1 MERRKEARENAQ
13 RLVMALGK
21 EEMVVLGYNCFQ
33 TALDETI
40 SKEIRIAT
48 LETALANYEDQ
59 NYHDIAQAIYQLI
72 KVTR

>member
-1 MERRKEARENAQ
+1 MDRRKEARENAQ

-21 EEMVVLGYNCFQ
+21 EEMIVLGYNCFQ

-40 SKEIRIAT
+40 NKEIRIAT
-48 LETALANYEDQ
+48 LETALAEYENQ
-59 NYHDIAQAIYQLI
+59 NYHDIAHAIYQLI

>member
-1 MERRKEARENAQ
+1 MERRNEARENAQ

-21 EEMVVLGYNCFQ
+21 EEMVKYGYYRFFTGINEN
-33 TALDETI
+33 LDKET
-40 SKEIRIAT
+40 RIAC
-48 LETALANYEDQ
+48 LETALAEYEDQ

>member
-1 MERRKEARENAQ
+1 MDRRKEATENAQ

-21 EEMVVLGYNCFQ
+21 EEMIVLGYNCFQ

-40 SKEIRIAT
+40 NKEIRIAT
-48 LETALANYEDQ
+48 LETALAEYENQ
-59 NYHDIAQAIYQLI
+59 NYHDIAYAIYQLI

>member
-1 MERRKEARENAQ
+1 MERRNEARENAQ

-21 EEMVVLGYNCFQ
+21 EETIYYGYWSFFAGINNKNK
-33 TALDETI
+33 
-40 SKEIRIAT
+40 KEIRIAS
-48 LETALANYEDQ
+48 LNRAVAEYEDQ